1 MSNVYDFE
9 AYYWERHNLEA
20 IWEARS
26 GPEGVDIFVEPGFE
40 MPPDALPLPQP
51 KPRVH
56 DLRMLAELTSKLGW
70 ESGFRLPI
78 DETALEAA
86 FHFAKE
92 QAGHMNV
99 PVEAAF
105 EIAAWAV
112 LNYERARRDPP
123 RLADPPF

>member
-1 MSNVYDFE
+1 MSNVIDFE
-9 AYYWERHNLEA
+9 AYYWERHGLAAIEEALDDPENL
-20 IWEARS
+20 
-26 GPEGVDIFVEPGFE
+26 DIFVEPGFE
-40 MPPDALPLPQP
+40 TPPDALPPAPP
-51 KPRVH
+51 KPRTH

-86 FHFAKE
+86 FYCAKE
-92 QAGHMNV
+92 QAEHMNI

-112 LNYERARRDPP
+112 LNYERGRRDPS
-123 RLADPPF
+123 LALNRPF